1 MNIRD
6 SVISQELT
14 VEMVLDCRKKLL
26 EILALDL
33 MSQPPLLLLQ
43 IRPGTTVIKNSLI
56 VV

>member
-43 IRPGTTVIKNSLI
+43 IRPGITAIKNSLI

>member
-14 VEMVLDCRKKLL
+14 VEMVLDCREKSPK
-26 EILALDL
+26 ILALDL

>member
-1 MNIRD
+1 MNMID

-14 VEMVLDCRKKLL
+14 VEMVLDYREKSP

-43 IRPGTTVIKNSLI
+43 IRPGTTVIKNSMI